1 MANQSSAKIFT
12 ITLLIAVVA
21 VIGYYVLNAPDRR
34 TAGQK
39 IGDAVDELPNGAD
52 KAARQLE
59 DRTPGDK
66 LHDAA
71 NNATDDVKKATN
83 QPRN

>member
-1 MANQSSAKIFT
+1 MSDSQNGKFIPALVLVLVI
-12 ITLLIAVVA
+12 A

-34 TAGQK
+34 DAGQK
-39 IGDAVDELPNGAD
+39 IGDAVNELHNGPD

-66 LHDAA
+66 LQDAA
-71 NNATDDVKKATN
+71 QDEKKDVKKALN
-83 QPRN
+83 QQ